1 MHYFLIYIYAEFML
15 YFNLFFFDNIE
26 NEMVVI
32 AEETKNGYVISW
44 EMDDANLS
52 VVKVMWCIRR
62 SADTCEVHNI
72 FKETQLN

>member
-1 MHYFLIYIYAEFML
+1 MHYFLIHMLNLSYIL
-15 YFNLFFFDNIE
+15 TFFENIE

-62 SADTCEVHNI
+62 STDTCEVHNI